1 MKLAKFFLIILSS
14 FVYLFAFNLSKEIVA
29 LDTQQIVAEA
39 GASKQSR
46 GGQVV
51 EQGAYHLELV
61 PEKEKDGVHLDF
73 YLQKGDNHQAIP
85 NAKVTGQVQLPNGT
99 QKNLTFK
106 YDADGKHYTVLL
118 PEKASGQYQ
127 VRMTAEMNG
136 QKVNGRFSFK
146 Q

>member
-1 MKLAKFFLIILSS
+1 MKSILIIVSFLAFFLSG
-14 FVYLFAFNLSKEIVA
+14 NLS
-29 LDTQQIVAEA
+29 QINRVLAFSNQVIAEA

-61 PEKEKDGVHLDF
+61 PEKGKEGVHLDF

-85 NAKVTGQVQLPNGT
+85 NSKVTGQIQLPNGT

-106 YDADGKHYTVLL
+106 YDAEGKHYTVLL

-127 VRMTAEMNG
+127 VRIIADVNG

>member
-1 MKLAKFFLIILSS
+1 MKNILIILSFLGFFLS
-14 FVYLFAFNLSKEIVA
+14 GNLSQVNRVFAFSNQVI
-29 LDTQQIVAEA
+29 AEA
-39 GASKQSR
+39 GATKQSR

-61 PEKEKDGVHLDF
+61 PEKEKNGVHLDF

-85 NAKVTGQVQLPNGT
+85 NAKVTGQVQLPNGNR
-99 QKNLTFK
+99 KNLTFK
-106 YDADGKHYTVLL
+106 YDAEGKHYTVLL

-127 VRMTAEMNG
+127 VRIIADVNG
-136 QKVNGRFSFK
+136 QKVKGRFSFK